1 MTGKGV
7 LKPLAVDWRQIL
19 SASDNERQIMKNR
32 PLIFAGLLIAALT
45 AGCKK
50 TNPADETPPPGD
62 NKSTSASITQQLQ
75 NAREMATNVMESMKQ
90 SVQSAA
96 DYTFDKKDAFTAK
109 AGSDLD
115 ALDQNIKELGDKA
128 ATGADSVK
136 ADAQAKL
143 QDLRDK
149 RVALQQKMDE
159 VKNATATNWNEAK
172 AGFQQSYDDV
182 KASVKAVWQWLN
194 DKLGMSSQ

>member
-1 MTGKGV
+1 
-7 LKPLAVDWRQIL
+7 
-19 SASDNERQIMKNR
+19 MKSR
-32 PLIFAGLLIAALT
+32 SLIFAALLVAALT

-62 NKSTSASITQQLQ
+62 NNSTSTITQQLQ
-75 NAREMATNVMESMKQ
+75 NAKEMATNAWLKTKETTTNVLESVKE

-109 AGSDLD
+109 ASSDLD

-128 ATGADSVK
+128 ATGADSIK

-149 RVALQQKMDE
+149 RGVLQQKLDD
-159 VKNATATNWNEAK
+159 VKNAPATNWNEAK
-172 AGFQQSYDDV
+172 ASFQQSYDDM
-182 KASVKAVWQWLN
+182 KTSVKAAWQWLN
-194 DKLGMSSQ
+194 DKLGLSSQ